1 MKAMNIKRFFSILL
15 CLCLLCTMLPVTKAN
30 AATNI
35 SVVRITIEEP
45 AVGAKPATTA
55 TVPDDASYY
64 VKEVIWGPTSA
75 KFEAE
80 KAYQLT
86 VTIAVKDGLDAQFVL
101 KNGNSAI
108 DARINGNQA
117 KWYHSNSSFGKVLYV
132 KYTFPAMEKV
142 AAADKGDTKNT
153 QIFDDHSAGGTA
165 FTGTFDGKG
174 HKIKGYTANVNASE
188 YTNVSL
194 FGKIKD
200 ATFKNLTLS
209 DVNINVK
216 SNYGAQVAALA
227 NGSAKCSKVTVTGKI
242 TVSGNET
249 TSYDAMEYDING
261 FCEIGTFTNCTNKA
275 NITAN
280 CRTGHFVGSAV
291 SGISGFGTIKNCKNT
306 GTLSLTGFA
315 SSGEPFS
322 VAGISVSGRHTGCSN
337 SGTIKVKGMAGDT
350 TYTMYAA
357 GVSSQ
362 PMKVSSCSN
371 SGKVAVENL
380 TDNDVYAD
388 GVAAYYGVESGYVCT
403 KCFNTGTISTKQMG
417 GKFFCGGVFGDLGG
431 DGRELYNTGKVTVTA
446 AKAKN
451 QDKDMGMVGGVAG
464 YVANLSECYNTGTIS
479 TNTKGKVG
487 GVAGLS
493 NSMDKW
499 TVTHCYNT
507 GKVSGKKGSLFV
519 GGVLGSYDNAM
530 AQQYGSYFIR
540 ENYSTTSPLYGSAQ
554 ISWEPFW
561 ARGTKVSSIT
571 TKSCPKLSSKYWTY
585 SSKHKRLILK
595 NCKEK

>member
-142 AAADKGDTKNT
+142 AAADKGGTKNT

-261 FCEIGTFTNCTNKA
+261 FCEIGTFYKLYQQ
-275 NITAN
+275 
-280 CRTGHFVGSAV
+280 GKHH
-291 SGISGFGTIKNCKNT
+291 CK
-306 GTLSLTGFA
+306 L
-315 SSGEPFS
+315 P
-322 VAGISVSGRHTGCSN
+322 
-337 SGTIKVKGMAGDT
+337 
-350 TYTMYAA
+350 
-357 GVSSQ
+357 
-362 PMKVSSCSN
+362 
-371 SGKVAVENL
+371 
-380 TDNDVYAD
+380 
-388 GVAAYYGVESGYVCT
+388 
-403 KCFNTGTISTKQMG
+403 
-417 GKFFCGGVFGDLGG
+417 
-431 DGRELYNTGKVTVTA
+431 
-446 AKAKN
+446 
-451 QDKDMGMVGGVAG
+451 
-464 YVANLSECYNTGTIS
+464 
-479 TNTKGKVG
+479 
-487 GVAGLS
+487 
-493 NSMDKW
+493 
-499 TVTHCYNT
+499 
-507 GKVSGKKGSLFV
+507 
-519 GGVLGSYDNAM
+519 
-530 AQQYGSYFIR
+530 YGSFCRKCCVRYF
-540 ENYSTTSPLYGSAQ
+540 
-554 ISWEPFW
+554 
-561 ARGTKVSSIT
+561 
-571 TKSCPKLSSKYWTY
+571 
-585 SSKHKRLILK
+585 RLW
-595 NCKEK
+595 NH